1 MAKPSR
7 RSFLAGAGAVT
18 TVVVT
23 PAAGAFAAPSA
34 SSAPS
39 AAKGPATQPLVAHV
53 SDPRSGTLV
62 LYVGTDALVVHDP
75 ALVQRLTRAAG
86 RR

>member
-23 PAAGAFAAPSA
+23 PAAGAVAA
-34 SSAPS
+34 SSTT
-39 AAKGPATQPLVAHV
+39 KGAISEPLVAHV
-53 SDPRSGTLV
+53 GDPASGTVV
-62 LYVGTDALVVHDP
+62 LYVGTEARVVHDP
-75 ALVQRLTRAAG
+75 ALVQRLRRAAG

>member
-23 PAAGAFAAPSA
+23 PAAGAFAA
-34 SSAPS
+34 SSA
-39 AAKGPATQPLVAHV
+39 ATGSVTEPLVAHV
-53 SDPRSGTLV
+53 SDLRSGTIV
-62 LYVGTDALVVHDP
+62 LYIGTEARVVHDP
-75 ALVQRLTRAAG
+75 ALVQRLARAAG

>member
-23 PAAGAFAAPSA
+23 PAAGAVAA
-34 SSAPS
+34 SSS
-39 AAKGPATQPLVAHV
+39 TKRSSTEPLVAHV
-53 SDPRSGTLV
+53 SDPRSGTVV
-62 LYVGTDALVVHDP
+62 LYVGTEARVVHDP
-75 ALVQRLTRAAG
+75 ALVQRLARAAG
-86 RR
+86 RQ

>member
-23 PAAGAFAAPSA
+23 PTAGAFAA
-34 SSAPS
+34 SST
-39 AAKGPATQPLVAHV
+39 AKRSDAESLVAHV

-62 LYVGTDALVVHDP
+62 LYVGTEARVVHDP